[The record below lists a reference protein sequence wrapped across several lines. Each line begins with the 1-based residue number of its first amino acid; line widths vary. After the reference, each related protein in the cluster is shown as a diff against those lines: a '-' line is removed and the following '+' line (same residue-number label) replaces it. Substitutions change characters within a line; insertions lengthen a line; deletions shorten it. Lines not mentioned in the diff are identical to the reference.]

1 MTQSV
6 ISLPFSFNADG
17 GVSHTE
23 DEKKIWQDRILL
35 TVMTTLGERVMRPSY
50 GTLISSATFEINSL
64 AMELIKQ
71 EITTA
76 FSKWLPS
83 LTLTDVLGSIDPVDD
98 NLNINILYKYGVAT
112 STESLIVKTS
122 TFNRT
127 GNVITEVSNG

>member
-1 MTQSV
+1 MTQAV
-6 ISLPFSFNADG
+6 ISLPFSFNASG
-17 GVSHTE
+17 GVSYTQ
-23 DEKKIWQDRILL
+23 DEKKIWQDRVLL

>member
-1 MTQSV
+1 M
-6 ISLPFSFNADG
+6 NA
-17 GVSHTE
+17 E
-23 DEKKIWQDRILL
+23 CR
-35 TVMTTLGERVMRPSY
+35 
-50 GTLISSATFEINSL
+50 
-64 AMELIKQ
+64 ELIKQ

>member
-112 STESLIVKTS
+112 GTESLIVKTS